1 MSEGQRGSGVANHK
15 PMKKLLTITLIL
27 FSTLLFSQGTLTEN
41 GVTIATIPQYDLSNG
56 NTSWVLN
63 INKLYSY
70 KWLMFF
76 QFENLTGTLDGTL
89 SVYVSG
95 DNGIS
100 WVEYPSFIPQ
110 TINANKSMS
119 FDDSYTIYD
128 QIKIVLTINNITGG
142 TVNVNQRLISNPKK

>member
-1 MSEGQRGSGVANHK
+1 MSAGQRGSGVANNK

-76 QFENLTGTLDGTL
+76 QFEILLAHSMAHYQFMLVATT
-89 SVYVSG
+89 VSLG
-95 DNGIS
+95 LNIQVS
-100 WVEYPSFIPQ
+100 FLKQSTPTSQCPSMIPIPS
-110 TINANKSMS
+110 TTKS
-119 FDDSYTIYD
+119 
-128 QIKIVLTINNITGG
+128 KLC
-142 TVNVNQRLISNPKK
+142 LL